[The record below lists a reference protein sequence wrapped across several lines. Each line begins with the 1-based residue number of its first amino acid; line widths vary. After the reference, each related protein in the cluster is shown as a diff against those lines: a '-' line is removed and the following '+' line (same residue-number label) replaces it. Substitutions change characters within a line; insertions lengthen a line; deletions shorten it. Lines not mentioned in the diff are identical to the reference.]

1 MISRF
6 FKKKPIQKKAAPQ
19 TQKKEKRVEKPIK
32 TSSPKKLLTAEGWK
46 RLMMKKT
53 GKSKTQPKK

>member
-6 FKKKPIQKKAAPQ
+6 FKKKPKASEAKKPAPERPERGETPQ
-19 TQKKEKRVEKPIK
+19 
-32 TSSPKKLLTAEGWK
+32 KLLTAEGWK

-53 GKSKTQPKK
+53 GKKKST

>member
-6 FKKKPIQKKAAPQ
+6 FKKKPKASEAKKTASERHIRETPKESP
-19 TQKKEKRVEKPIK
+19 TQ
-32 TSSPKKLLTAEGWK
+32 KLLTAEGWK

-53 GKSKTQPKK
+53 GKKKSP